1 MQHGDVLQKRAAV
14 DRFHLAVAIFIVRRL
29 GAVEEQPGVDLH
41 AQIARAGRQ
50 ALHVGPGI
58 GNRHVLE
65 TLARFGVQRAQQRD
79 KGHHRRQRIFKD
91 LHRPIDRHQETL
103 RLLLNRVEAQAAA
116 DIITPAAI
124 APFNGRRPTL
134 VHHL

>member
-1 MQHGDVLQKRAAV
+1 MQHGDVLQNSAAV
-14 DRFHLAVAIFIVRRL
+14 VRFHLAVAIFIVRRL

-41 AQIARAGRQ
+41 PQIPRAGRQ
-50 ALHVGPGI
+50 ALHVGPGVR
-58 GNRHVLE
+58 NRHILE
-65 TLARFGVQRAQQRD
+65 ACAGLGIQRAQQRD
-79 KGHHRRQRIFKD
+79 KGHHRRQRLCKD

-116 DIITPAAI
+116 DIIAPAAI